1 MPHIKVLERSLYPT
15 ILTVPKEVLA
25 APEAP
30 SYSGLESTG
39 EAEQT
44 ELPHWEQIHA
54 LPLQSIAAGGEV
66 TLEGDLRVWVCS
78 VANGKEEPT
87 SPVYFEIFDALNLC
101 LSVNCIST

>member
-15 ILTVPKEVLA
+15 ILTVTEEVLV

-54 LPLQSIAAGGEV
+54 LP
-66 TLEGDLRVWVCS
+66 
-78 VANGKEEPT
+78 
-87 SPVYFEIFDALNLC
+87 
-101 LSVNCIST
+101 